1 MKVEFRYGML
11 ASGKQCVMIPGVLLM
26 QMLHAGNLG
35 TTRQHKPIR
44 ELILAKDQVTSYW
57 MIWNAMELKNLSSSV
72 RIVVSSATTVGMV
85 KMQVWHVSQN
95 VHEHDLA
102 RLLCT

>member
-1 MKVEFRYGML
+1 MAVQSMKVELRCGML
-11 ASGKQCVMIPGVLLM
+11 TGGTQCVMIPGVLLM

-57 MIWNAMELKNLSSSV
+57 TICNAMELKNLSSSV
-72 RIVVSSATTVGMV
+72 RIMDSSATTVRMV
-85 KMQVWHVSQN
+85 KTQV
-95 VHEHDLA
+95 
-102 RLLCT
+102 